1 MTKMLIEINIYG
13 NEKTDFQTKIEILT
27 GIVCSGMFGELL
39 KVRLQ
44 TNQMILKLLK
54 INCWK
59 WQNSREQMYSKE
71 LSSVIIHDDYIRIL
85 VWIQKST
92 KSRFKIEKVIERT
105 KIGYEYNFNLDKN
118 E

>member
-1 MTKMLIEINIYG
+1 MLIEINIYG
-13 NEKTDFQTKIEILT
+13 NEKTDFQTKIEKLT

-44 TNQMILKLLK
+44 TNQMRLKLFK

-59 WQNSREQMYSKE
+59 WQNSREQMYSKA

-85 VWIQKST
+85 IWIQKST
-92 KSRFKIEKVIERT
+92 KSRFKIEKGIGRT
-105 KIGYEYNFNLDKN
+105 KIG
-118 E
+118 